1 MAISYRTLYVVV
13 SRSNLALQYEI
24 ICKKE
29 HVQCMI
35 RSRGS
40 RDSTVA
46 IWINTGVQVSYLFAE
61 YGVYTMEYL
70 HTNEHRLTLFTI
82 HLFFL
87 AIVLNPCYEIAAAV
101 DSMYFVLRT
110 S

>member
-1 MAISYRTLYVVV
+1 MAIPYRTLYIVV

-40 RDSTVA
+40 RDPTVA
-46 IWINTGVQVSYLFAE
+46 IWINTGVQVSYLFTE
-61 YGVYTMEYL
+61 YGVYMEYL
-70 HTNEHRLTLFTI
+70 RTNKHRLTLFTI

-87 AIVLNPCYEIAAAV
+87 AIVLHPCYEIAAAV
-101 DSMYFVLRT
+101 DSMYSVLRI